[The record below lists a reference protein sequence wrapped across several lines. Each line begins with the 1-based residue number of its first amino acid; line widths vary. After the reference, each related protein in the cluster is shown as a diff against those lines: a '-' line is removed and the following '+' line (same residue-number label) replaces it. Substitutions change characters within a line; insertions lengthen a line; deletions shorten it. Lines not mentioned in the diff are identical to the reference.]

1 MSDNINI
8 SPNSIWQSKSYSSM
22 FYIVLSINKIDD
34 VVEYR
39 DLRGG
44 EIYMSYT
51 DKFLG
56 WFQHVQ

>member
-1 MSDNINI
+1 MSDNNKITT
-8 SPNSIWQSKSYSSM
+8 NSIWKSKTYSNV
-22 FYIVLSINKIDD
+22 FYIVVSINKINDI
-34 VVEYR
+34 VEYR

-56 WFQHVQ
+56 WLQHVQ